1 MGRFD
6 DRSDEELVARVR
18 GSVAGDRRAFD
29 VLVRRHQERVKA
41 NCRYLTR
48 RPSEAEDL
56 AQDVFVKAYF
66 ALKRFEGRSTFKTW
80 IHRIKINHCL
90 NYLAKQK
97 VRRHVD
103 LDVGGDAPP
112 DPLRAGPDADRGL
125 ERQDARRLIG
135 EVLETLP
142 DTLRVPLV
150 MRDLDQLSYQEIADE
165 LGVGLSAVKM
175 RIKRGREQ
183 FRAEYAQRAA
193 H

>member
-1 MGRFD
+1 M
-6 DRSDEELVARVR
+6 
-18 GSVAGDRRAFD
+18 
-29 VLVRRHQERVKA
+29 
-41 NCRYLTR
+41 
-48 RPSEAEDL
+48 
-56 AQDVFVKAYF
+56 KAYF

-97 VRRHVD
+97 VRRHVGG
-103 LDVGGDAPP
+103 DVGGDAPP
-112 DPLRAGPDADRGL
+112 APLRTGPDADRGL
-125 ERQDARRLIG
+125 ERHDARRLIG

-142 DTLRVPLV
+142 DTLRVPLG

-193 H
+193 Q